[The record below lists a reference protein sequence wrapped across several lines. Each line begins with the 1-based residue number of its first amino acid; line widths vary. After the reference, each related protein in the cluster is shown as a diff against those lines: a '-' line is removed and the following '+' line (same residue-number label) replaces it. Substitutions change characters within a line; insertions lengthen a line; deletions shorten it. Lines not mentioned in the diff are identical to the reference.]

1 MKRRTSTYVGLA
13 CMMMAVSVM
22 IMTMI
27 MIMIMIIVSVA
38 MMGVVVHVVSIR
50 LWLPVSPISLKART
64 CHDAT
69 ADPCHP
75 ERSYPR

>member
-1 MKRRTSTYVGLA
+1 MV
-13 CMMMAVSVM
+13 MMVTVRGM
-22 IMTMI
+22 IMS
-27 MIMIMIIVSVA
+27 MIIVRVVVVP
-38 MMGVVVHVVSIR
+38 VVVHEVSIR
-50 LWLPVSPISLKART
+50 LWLPVSLISLKART